1 MLQIL
6 YIVAFTALSLLAV
19 VNLVKSMISLAQTE
33 SKPPRYPSLRRSY
46 QAVHPELVDDDGNIT
61 DEPLMVMRSISFD
74 DARSRL
80 DAIYN
85 SSPSSDS

>member
-6 YIVAFTALSLLAV
+6 YIVAFTALSLFAV
-19 VNLVKSMISLAQTE
+19 SNLIKSMIALAQTE
-33 SKPPRYPSLRRSY
+33 VKSTNRMARRPKPTI
-46 QAVHPELVDDDGNIT
+46 HPELFDENGNVT
-61 DEPLMVMRSISFD
+61 DEPLLVMRSLNFD

-85 SSPSSDS
+85 SSPNPDS